1 LDRAVCKSD
10 GLFIVGVEIANYL
23 ARRLRKIINFSLASC
38 EELEKTDQHL
48 GNTTAAKWQTKLPK
62 LGSGDALPIGPT
74 GMPTKESS
82 LTQTYSSVERHTP
95 AQILLLA
102 APIMRKK
109 PSLSKAV
116 TNT

>member
-62 LGSGDALPIGPT
+62 LGSGDALP
-74 GMPTKESS
+74 TKESS
-82 LTQTYSSVERHTP
+82 LTQTYSSVERRTP

-102 APIMRKK
+102 AQ
-109 PSLSKAV
+109 S
-116 TNT
+116 